1 MSCTKFYFNNLALDA
16 VLTPE
21 TENAQFP
28 VENIQDARRTKVFRS
43 TTNSDYIY
51 FDFGSAEPVDSC
63 FLVGHTLDGLGFS
76 GSATLEL
83 NNVATW
89 TSGAIATITLTLDT
103 ANNLAFGE
111 LVASVNARYAK
122 LILNS
127 TLGYCEVSKIFIG
140 VGENLGTE
148 NDISY
153 PLNVTFANNSTIQK
167 NRYGQRFV
175 DEINEQKKFSGDLKT
190 MTNAEVEVIHDL
202 ARQNSNTKPFFLRIS
217 NVNVFTDNDR
227 VNGYYYLTSEPKFTY
242 ESGGFWS
249 VSLAMEEGT

>member
-1 MSCTKFYFNNLALDA
+1 MSCSKFYFNNLALDA
-16 VLTPE
+16 ILTPE

-28 VENIQDARRTKVFRS
+28 VENIKDARRTKVFRS
-43 TTNSDYIY
+43 TSNSDFIY
-51 FDFGSAEPVDSC
+51 FDFGSAEPIDSV
-63 FLVGHTLDGLGFS
+63 FLVGHSIDGVGFTTAS
-76 GSATLEL
+76 LEL

-89 TSGAIATITLTLDT
+89 TSGAIATIPITIDT

-122 LILNS
+122 LILTS

-148 NDISY
+148 NDFSY
-153 PLNVTFANNSTIQK
+153 PLNVTFANNSTVQK

-175 DEINEQKKFSGDLKT
+175 DEVNEQKRFKGDLRT

-202 ARQNSNTKPFFLRIS
+202 ARQCSNTKPFFLRIS
-217 NVNVFTDNDR
+217 NVNIFNDNDR
-227 VNGYYYLTSEPKFTY
+227 INGYYYLTSEPQFSY

-249 VSLAMEEGT
+249 VSLDMEEGT

>member
-43 TTNSDYIY
+43 TSNSDFIY
-51 FDFGSAEPVDSC
+51 FDFGSAEPIDSI
-63 FLVGHTLDGLGFS
+63 FLVGHTLDGLGFTTAS
-76 GSATLEL
+76 LEL
-83 NNVATW
+83 NSVATW
-89 TSGAIATITLTLDT
+89 VGSPGATIAITVDS
-103 ANNLAFGE
+103 ANNIAFGE
-111 LVASVNARYAK
+111 LGSPVTFRYAK
-122 LILNS
+122 LILTS

-148 NDISY
+148 NDFSY

-227 VNGYYYLTSEPKFTY
+227 VNGYYYLTSEPQFSY

>member
-28 VENIQDARRTKVFRS
+28 AENIQDARRTKIFRS
-43 TTNSDYIY
+43 TTNSDHIY

-63 FLVGHTLDGLGFS
+63 FLVGHTLDGLGFTT
-76 GSATLEL
+76 ATLEL

-148 NDISY
+148 NDFSY

-227 VNGYYYLTSEPKFTY
+227 VNGYYYLTSEPQFTY
-242 ESGGFWS
+242 ESGGFWN